1 MKCYIIESKGTLVFM
16 TVLLL
21 RGWLEQAVGLHDHYI
36 YPYLFLAGFLS
47 LPAILIYIQTLNDKK
62 KYDHYRHLTSG
73 LDLMSG
79 TSITSPLITQTIQLS
94 GTHRI

>member
-47 LPAILIYIQTLNDKK
+47 LPAILIYQTLHDKN
-62 KYDHYRHLTSG
+62 KYDHYRHIASG
-73 LDLMSG
+73 QDLMSG

-94 GTHRI
+94 GMHRI